1 MSNPNIVVI
10 GGAVVDLV
18 FQISE
23 FPPWNEA
30 VQAKDFR
37 QVPGGKGLNQAIAAE
52 NLGGA
57 VSMISAVG
65 DDRFG
70 DQIIDNL
77 DKNSISREN
86 VKRVEDGQTA
96 VTNVLVNI
104 ETSRTIYLGYKSVTN
119 TDHVVDA
126 VRRAEDTIKEADAIL
141 MTFEVP
147 LEAIET
153 ALDIAEQVPESPQFI
168 LNPAPPLPRHE
179 IDFGLLN
186 RMEIMVPN
194 RWEAERLVQTTDVS
208 ASKLARRVKRLGPS
222 TACVTD
228 PEHGC
233 VVITSSSEPD
243 WDGPKEFQP
252 LGEVSKDTT
261 GANTAFC
268 GTLGVS
274 MARGD
279 SLKPSIIRANAAA
292 ACVIEKE
299 AAAPSMPSEDDV
311 TDKLDGRREYLE
323 EIGVARDFNIGRS

>member
-1 MSNPNIVVI
+1 MSNPNIVVL

-30 VQAKDFR
+30 VQAEDFSM
-37 QVPGGKGLNQAIAAE
+37 VPGGKGLNQAIAAKKQ
-52 NLGGA
+52 GGT

-77 DKNSISREN
+77 EKNSISHEN
-86 VKRVEDGQTA
+86 VKMVDGEQTA

-104 ETSRTIYLGYKSVTN
+104 DTAKTVYLGYKSVTN
-119 TDHVVDA
+119 TSHVIDA
-126 VRRAEDTIKEADAIL
+126 VRQAEDTIKEADAIL
-141 MTFEVP
+141 MTFEVQ
-147 LEAIET
+147 LEAIKT
-153 ALDIAEQVPESPQFI
+153 ALDIAEQDPKPPQFI
-168 LNPAPPLPRHE
+168 LNPAPPLPLFE

-186 RMEIMVPN
+186 RMDIIVPN
-194 RWEAERLVQTTDVS
+194 QWEAKRLLQRTNVG
-208 ASKLARRVKRLGPS
+208 APELAEGLKRLGPD

-228 PEHGC
+228 PESGC
-233 VVITSSSEPD
+233 VVATSSSDVDE
-243 WDGPKEFQP
+243 DGTKKFQP

-274 MARGD
+274 LARGD
-279 SLKPSIIRANAAA
+279 RLKPAIIRANAAA
-292 ACVIEKE
+292 ACVIQDD

-311 TDKLDGRREYLE
+311 IEKISGHEDYLE
-323 EIGVARDFNIGRS
+323 DEDVTRDFNIGRS